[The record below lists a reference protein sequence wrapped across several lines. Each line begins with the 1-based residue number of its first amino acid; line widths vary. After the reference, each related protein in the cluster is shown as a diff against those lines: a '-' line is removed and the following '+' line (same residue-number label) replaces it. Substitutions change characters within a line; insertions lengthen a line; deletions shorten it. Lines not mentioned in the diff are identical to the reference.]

1 MTISRRLLLSLPAA
15 LALAP
20 HGALAQAAIGTTRA
34 LTGRA
39 SLTRAGLRTD
49 LHARDPLMEGDEIAT
64 MTASTAALELFSATR
79 IALGPETR
87 FTLDRFTADLGGVV
101 SIGGALVFDRPE
113 DLPKLDL
120 TVQGAFARIGVRGTR
135 FFCGPSKGVYGI
147 FVARG
152 GVEVVAGG
160 ETRRLGPGD
169 GIDIARPGA
178 APGAVAQWKAP
189 RIAAAFALVG
199 LTP

>member
-1 MTISRRLLLSLPAA
+1 MTISRRLLLSLPA
-15 LALAP
+15 LALLP
-20 HGALAQAAIGTTRA
+20 RGAFAQAAIGTTRA
-34 LTGRA
+34 LTGQA
-39 SLTRAGLRTD
+39 SLTRAGTSAD
-49 LHARDPLMEGDEIAT
+49 LHQSDPLMEGDEIAT
-64 MTASTAALELFSATR
+64 MAASTAALELFTATQ
-79 IALGPETR
+79 INLGPETR

-101 SIGGALVFDRPE
+101 SIGGAMVFDRPE

-120 TVQGAFARIGVRGTR
+120 TVQSAFARIGVRGTR

-152 GVEVVAGG
+152 AIEVVAGG

-169 GIDIARPGA
+169 GIDIARPGV
-178 APGAVAQWKAP
+178 APSAVAQWKAP
-189 RIAAAFALVG
+189 RIAAAFASVG